1 MDDLVCRRNARIIH
15 PLDII
20 SIHGCEWNT
29 YREPSAESKAIRKNI
44 TKMYWN
50 LQFIMPLE
58 VVGRVQQILQEK
70 FDLGNQNW
78 VVLMLR
84 FLAEVLLT
92 DFLV

>member
-1 MDDLVCRRNARIIH
+1 MD
-15 PLDII
+15 
-20 SIHGCEWNT
+20 
-29 YREPSAESKAIRKNI
+29 
-44 TKMYWN
+44 WN